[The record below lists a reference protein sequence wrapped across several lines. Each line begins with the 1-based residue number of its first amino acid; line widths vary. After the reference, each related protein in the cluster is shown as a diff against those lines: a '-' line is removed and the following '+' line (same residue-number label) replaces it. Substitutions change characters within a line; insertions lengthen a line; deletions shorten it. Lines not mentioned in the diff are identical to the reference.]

1 MKSYRFLAS
10 VCVLASAAVAAT
22 KWIAPSTPDGQ
33 PDLQGVWLSN
43 GATPLERPKGLEGKP
58 FLTDAEVAEL
68 KKRAEG
74 IFKKGNSDFA
84 SGDNAFLAA
93 YANVEQYKN
102 PNIST
107 GGAEDMVDRE
117 FDNRTSL
124 IVDPPDGKIPPL
136 TPAGQRR
143 VAAADMTTKPPP
155 TRPEDLT
162 NFIRCITFGVPRVGG
177 NFGAGPYSYYQIF
190 QTPGY
195 VVLFTEMIH
204 EARII
209 PLDGRPHLPRNIR
222 QWSGDSRGRWEGKT
236 LVVDTTNFSPKS
248 YYMGSAENL
257 HLVERFTRVAA
268 GTLNYEVTVDDPTTW
283 TKPWTAVIRL
293 KQTQENIYEFACHEG
308 NYVSMVS
315 MLSGGSK

>member
-1 MKSYRFLAS
+1 
-10 VCVLASAAVAAT
+10 
-22 KWIAPSTPDGQ
+22 
-33 PDLQGVWLSN
+33 
-43 GATPLERPKGLEGKP
+43 LEGKP

-68 KKRAEG
+68 KKRAQRL
-74 IFKKGNSDFA
+74 FKQGNSDFA

-124 IVDPPDGKIPPL
+124 IVDPPDGKLPAL
-136 TPAGQRR
+136 TPAAQRR
-143 VAAADMTTKPPP
+143 QAAAEEAAKHPA

-190 QTPGY
+190 QTAGY

-209 PLDGRPHLPRNIR
+209 PLDGRPHLPQNIR
-222 QWSGDSRGRWEGKT
+222 LWSGDSRGRWEGKT
-236 LVVDTTNFSPKS
+236 LVVDTTNFSTKS
-248 YYMGSAENL
+248 NYMGSGENL
-257 HLVERFTRVAA
+257 HLVERFMRIAPNRIDYT
-268 GTLNYEVTVDDPTTW
+268 VTIDDPTTW
-283 TKPWTAVIRL
+283 TKPWTAVVRL
-293 KQTQENIYEFACHEG
+293 KQTPEHIYEFACHEG

-315 MLSGGSK
+315 MLSGASK

>member
-1 MKSYRFLAS
+1 MKSYRVLAS
-10 VCVLASAAVAAT
+10 VCVLAVAAPSAT
-22 KWIAPSTPDGQ
+22 NWTAPSAPDGH

-43 GATPLERPKGLEGKP
+43 SATPLERPKGLEGKP

-68 KKRAEG
+68 KKRAQRL
-74 IFKKGNSDFA
+74 FKQGNSDFA

-124 IVDPPDGKIPPL
+124 IVDPPDGKLPAL
-136 TPAGQRR
+136 TPAAELRQAE
-143 VAAADMTTKPPP
+143 AAKRPT

-190 QTPGY
+190 QTAGY

-209 PLDGRPHLPRNIR
+209 PLDGRPHLPQNIR

-236 LVVDTTNFSPKS
+236 LVVDTTNFSTKS
-248 YYMGSAENL
+248 NFMGSAENL
-257 HLVERFTRVAA
+257 HLVERFTRVAPNRIDYA
-268 GTLNYEVTVDDPTTW
+268 VTIDDPTTW
-283 TKPWTAVIRL
+283 TKPWTAVVRL
-293 KQTQENIYEFACHEG
+293 KQTQESIYEFACHEG
-308 NYVSMVS
+308 NYLSMVG
-315 MLSGGSK
+315 MLSGGPK